1 VAQVAYQM
9 KFKPIVLKQLIL
21 DCGLTQL
28 EVARDGLRAGESVLN
43 LIINRNYA
51 PTTIKDYKKRIE
63 GYLSKNEKALE
74 WLADQGLQ
82 MKDLWQTLNSRAKIH
97 PPLIPSPQGRGT
109 IFDPLSPG
117 GRGRYDSQPRQ
128 GRGGDL
134 RQARHSLV
142 GRKVAATRAVKPF
155 VPGDPTLITIS
166 WEVEMISQ
174 EAMKHFKIFRNP
186 FVDDIQKD
194 NDIYM
199 SEEHRYIEAAM
210 LDCARHG
217 GFLAVIGE
225 VGSGKSVMRR
235 KVVEQL
241 RRDGDILVIY
251 PQMIDKTRLTAASIC
266 DAIIMDI
273 SDERPNLKLEQ
284 KTRQVQRL
292 LLSRSKN
299 GYRSCLII
307 EEAHDLNTHTLKY
320 LKRFYELE
328 DGYRKLLGII
338 LIGQTELKHM
348 FNESLH
354 VDMREVIRRCQI
366 AEIQGLNGHIQDY
379 LSLKFKR
386 VGAAMETIFHNGSIE
401 ALAKRLTSKDRQS
414 KTISHAYPLLVNN
427 YAARAMNLAFE
438 MGEALVTAEVVDAL

>member
-1 VAQVAYQM
+1 LTFEFLLTEGGERVAQVAYQL
-9 KFKPIVLKQLIL
+9 KFKPIILKQLIL
-21 DCGLTQL
+21 DCGFTQ
-28 EVARDGLRAGESVLN
+28 EQIAREGLRAGESVMN
-43 LIINRNYA
+43 LIVNRNYA
-51 PTTIKDYKKRIE
+51 PTTIKDYKERIE
-63 GYLSKNEKALE
+63 GWLSRNENALV
-74 WLADQGLQ
+74 WLKGNGLA
-82 MKDLWQTLNSRAKIH
+82 MKDIWQTLNSREHRAKSIEFLNSSH
-97 PPLIPSPQGRGT
+97 SPAFGGQA
-109 IFDPLSPG
+109 LS
-117 GRGRYDSQPRQ
+117 SS
-128 GRGGDL
+128 L
-134 RQARHSLV
+134 RQARHSNQ
-142 GRKVAATRAVKPF
+142 GRKCAATRAIKPCI
-155 VPGDPTLITIS
+155 PGDPGIITVS

-241 RRDGDILVIY
+241 RRDGDILVVY

-273 SDERPNLKLEQ
+273 SDERPKMKLEQ
-284 KTRQVQRL
+284 KTRQVQHL
-292 LLSRSKN
+292 LVSRSKN
-299 GYRSCLII
+299 NYRSCLII

-328 DGYRKLLGII
+328 DGYRKLLAII

-348 FNESLH
+348 FNEQLH
-354 VDMREVIRRCQI
+354 VDMREVIRRCQV
-366 AEIQGLNGHIQDY
+366 AEIQGLNGHIKDY
-379 LSLKFKR
+379 LVLKFKR
-386 VGAAMETIFHNGSIE
+386 VGADLGSIFHNGSLE

-414 KTISHAYPLLVNN
+414 KTISHAFPLLVNN
-427 YAARAMNLAFE
+427 YAARAMNMAFE
-438 MGEALVTAEVVDAL
+438 MGETLVTEEVVMAI